1 MFGLGK
7 KNEIEKKLK
16 FNLPKEELQKE
27 YDKRVASQQFSSTV
41 KGYRKG
47 KAPKEIIEQMYG
59 SQIKANVIFDAM
71 TESFFK
77 KISEDSIQ
85 VVGQPKFD
93 PKSMELDKDV
103 KFEATFEVYP
113 EIKIKNISQL
123 TFKKPIS
130 EVTEEDINK
139 TIDNIRKRFSK
150 LEAKEGKSEDNDVV
164 KVNFEG
170 LIDDEPFEGGKA
182 EEVTIEIGSNSMI
195 PGFED
200 GLKDLSKGDKKNL
213 NVSFPDDYHVE
224 HLKGKPA
231 VFKIEILDVL
241 KPKLPDMNEDFFNM
255 AGIPSKDEVEFKKT
269 LKERLTGDLKSALN
283 GMKKERIFDAL
294 ADMNEFEIPESMIMN
309 EMINLRKGS
318 AAQIGKEYEKLKDEE
333 FPVENY
339 RVNAQKRVKLGII
352 LNKLIQE
359 RELKADSEIVKK
371 LIEERSKNYKEPEK
385 VVNWYYS
392 NEEQLKNI
400 ESLAL
405 EEQVTELLDKEGKS
419 TEENVEFDKVL
430 GINV

>member
-16 FNLPKEELQKE
+16 FTLPKEELQKD

-71 TESFFK
+71 SESFFK
-77 KISEDSIQ
+77 KISEDNIQ

-123 TFKKPIS
+123 AFKKPIS
-130 EVTEEDINK
+130 EVSDEDINK
-139 TIDNIRKRFSK
+139 TIDNIRKRFSQ
-150 LEAKEGKSEDNDVV
+150 LESKEGKSEDNDVV

-170 LIDDEPFEGGKA
+170 FIDNEPFEGGKA
-182 EEVTIEIGSNSMI
+182 DEVTIEIGSNTMI

-200 GLKDLSKGDKKNL
+200 GLKDLSKGDKKDL

-231 VFKIEILDVL
+231 IFKTEVLDVL
-241 KPKLPDMNEDFFNM
+241 KPKLPDMNEEFFTM
-255 AGIPSKDEVEFKKT
+255 AGIPSKDEAEFKKT
-269 LKERLTGDLKSALN
+269 LKERLNVDLESALT

-294 ADMNEFEIPESMIMN
+294 AEMNEFEIPESMIMN

-318 AAQIGKEYEKLKDEE
+318 AAQTGKEYEKLKDEE
-333 FPVENY
+333 FPVENF

-352 LNKLIQE
+352 LNKLIEE
-359 RELKADSEIVKK
+359 RELKADGEIVKK

-405 EEQVTELLDKEGKS
+405 EEQVTELLEKEGKS
-419 TEENVEFDKVL
+419 TEENMDFDKVL
-430 GINV
+430 GINA

>member
-16 FNLPKEELQKE
+16 FTLPKEELQKD

-71 TESFFK
+71 SESFFK
-77 KISEDSIQ
+77 KISEDNIQ

-113 EIKIKNISQL
+113 EITIKKISQL

-130 EVTEEDINK
+130 EVADEDINK
-139 TIDNIRKRFSK
+139 TIDNIRKRFSQ
-150 LEAKEGKSEDNDVV
+150 LESKEGKSEDNDVV

-170 LIDDEPFEGGKA
+170 FIDDEPFEGGKA
-182 EEVTIEIGSNSMI
+182 DEVTIEIGSNTMI

-200 GLKDLSKGDKKNL
+200 GLKDLSKGDKKDL

-231 VFKIEILDVL
+231 IFKTEVLDVL
-241 KPKLPDMNEDFFNM
+241 KPKLPDMNEEFFTM
-255 AGIPSKDEVEFKKT
+255 AGIPSKDEAEFKKT
-269 LKERLTGDLKSALN
+269 LKERLNVDLESALT

-294 ADMNEFEIPESMIMN
+294 AEMNEFEIPESMIMN

-318 AAQIGKEYEKLKDEE
+318 AAQMGKEYEKLKDEE
-333 FPVENY
+333 FPVENF
-339 RVNAQKRVKLGII
+339 RMNAQKRVKLGII
-352 LNKLIQE
+352 LNKLIEE
-359 RELKADSEIVKK
+359 RELKADGEIVKK

-405 EEQVTELLDKEGKS
+405 EEQVTELLEKEGKS
-419 TEENVEFDKVL
+419 TEENMDFDKVL
-430 GINV
+430 GINA

>member
-16 FNLPKEELQKE
+16 FTLPKEELQKD

-71 TESFFK
+71 SESFFK
-77 KISEDSIQ
+77 KISEDNIQ

-113 EIKIKNISQL
+113 EITIKKISQL

-130 EVTEEDINK
+130 EVADEDINK
-139 TIDNIRKRFSK
+139 TIDNIRKRFSQ
-150 LEAKEGKSEDNDVV
+150 LESKEGKSEDNDVV

-170 LIDDEPFEGGKA
+170 FIDDEPFEGGKA
-182 EEVTIEIGSNSMI
+182 DEVTIEIGSNTMI

-200 GLKDLSKGDKKNL
+200 GLKDLSKGDKKDL

-231 VFKIEILDVL
+231 IFKTEVLDVL
-241 KPKLPDMNEDFFNM
+241 KPKLPDMNEEFFTM
-255 AGIPSKDEVEFKKT
+255 AGIPSKDEAEFKKT
-269 LKERLTGDLKSALN
+269 LKERLNVDLESALT

-294 ADMNEFEIPESMIMN
+294 AEMNEFEIPESMIMN

-318 AAQIGKEYEKLKDEE
+318 AAQTGKEYEKLKDEE
-333 FPVENY
+333 FPVENF

-352 LNKLIQE
+352 LNKLIEE
-359 RELKADSEIVKK
+359 RELKADGKIVKK

-405 EEQVTELLDKEGKS
+405 EEQVTELLEKEGKS
-419 TEENVEFDKVL
+419 TEENMDFDKVL
-430 GINV
+430 GISV

>member
-16 FNLPKEELQKE
+16 FTLPKEELQKD

-71 TESFFK
+71 SESFFK
-77 KISEDSIQ
+77 KISEDNIQ

-113 EIKIKNISQL
+113 EITIKKISQL

-130 EVTEEDINK
+130 EVADEDINK
-139 TIDNIRKRFSK
+139 TIDNIRKRFSQ
-150 LEAKEGKSEDNDVV
+150 LESKEGKSEDNDVV

-170 LIDDEPFEGGKA
+170 FIDDEPFEGGKA
-182 EEVTIEIGSNSMI
+182 DEVTIEIGSNTMI

-200 GLKDLSKGDKKNL
+200 GLKDLSKGDKKDL

-231 VFKIEILDVL
+231 IFKTEVLDVL
-241 KPKLPDMNEDFFNM
+241 KPKLPDMNEEFFTM
-255 AGIPSKDEVEFKKT
+255 AGIPSKDEAEFKKT
-269 LKERLTGDLKSALN
+269 LKERLNVDLESALT

-294 ADMNEFEIPESMIMN
+294 AEMNEFEIPESMIMN

-318 AAQIGKEYEKLKDEE
+318 AAQTGKEYEKLKDEE
-333 FPVENY
+333 FPVENF

-352 LNKLIQE
+352 LNKLIEE
-359 RELKADSEIVKK
+359 RELKADGEIVKK

-405 EEQVTELLDKEGKS
+405 EEQVTELLEKEGKS
-419 TEENVEFDKVL
+419 TEENMDFDKVL
-430 GINV
+430 GINA

>member
-1 MFGLGK
+1 MFLLGK

-16 FNLPKEELQKE
+16 FTLPKEELQKE

-47 KAPKEIIEQMYG
+47 KAPKEVIEQMYG

-71 TESFFK
+71 SESFFK
-77 KISEDSIQ
+77 KISKDNIP

-123 TFKKPIS
+123 TFKKPVS
-130 EVTEEDINK
+130 DVAEEDINK
-139 TIDNIRKRFSK
+139 TIDNIRKRFSQ
-150 LEAKEGKSEDNDVV
+150 LESKEGKSENNDVV

-170 LIDDEPFEGGKA
+170 FINEEPFEGGKA
-182 EEVTIEIGSNSMI
+182 DEVTIEIGSNTMI

-200 GLKDLSKGDKKNL
+200 GLKDLSKGDKKDL
-213 NVSFPDDYHVE
+213 NVSFPDDYHVD

-231 VFKIEILDVL
+231 VFKTEVLDVL
-241 KPKLPDMNEDFFNM
+241 KPKLPEMNQEFFTM
-255 AGIPSKDEVEFKKT
+255 AGIPSKDEAEFKKI
-269 LKERLTGDLKSALN
+269 LKERLNGDLESALS

-294 ADMNEFEIPESMIMN
+294 AEMNEFNIPESMTMN

-318 AAQIGKEYEKLKDEE
+318 AAQMGKEYEKLKDEE
-333 FPVENY
+333 FPIENF
-339 RVNAQKRVKLGII
+339 RENAQKRVKLGII
-352 LNKLIQE
+352 LNKLIE
-359 RELKADSEIVKK
+359 EHDLKADAEKVKK

-405 EEQVTELLDKEGKS
+405 EEQVTELLEKEGKS
-419 TEENVEFDKVL
+419 TDEIMDFDKVL

>member
-16 FNLPKEELQKE
+16 FTLPKEELQKD
-27 YDKRVASQQFSSTV
+27 YVKRVASQQFSSTV

-71 TESFFK
+71 SESFFK
-77 KISEDSIQ
+77 KISEDNIQ

-113 EIKIKNISQL
+113 EITIKKISQL

-130 EVTEEDINK
+130 EVADEDINK
-139 TIDNIRKRFSK
+139 TIDNIRKRFSQ
-150 LEAKEGKSEDNDVV
+150 LESKEGKSEDNDVV

-170 LIDDEPFEGGKA
+170 FIDDEPFEGGKA
-182 EEVTIEIGSNSMI
+182 DAVTIEIGSNTMI

-200 GLKDLSKGDKKNL
+200 GLKDLSKGDKKDL

-231 VFKIEILDVL
+231 IFKTEVLDVL
-241 KPKLPDMNEDFFNM
+241 KPKLPDMNEEFFTM
-255 AGIPSKDEVEFKKT
+255 AGIPSKDEAEFKKT
-269 LKERLTGDLKSALN
+269 LKERLNVDLESALT

-294 ADMNEFEIPESMIMN
+294 AEMNEFEIPESMIMN

-318 AAQIGKEYEKLKDEE
+318 AAQTGKEYEKLKDEE
-333 FPVENY
+333 FPVENF

-352 LNKLIQE
+352 LNKLIEE
-359 RELKADSEIVKK
+359 RELKADGEIVKK

-405 EEQVTELLDKEGKS
+405 EEQVTELLEKEGKS
-419 TEENVEFDKVL
+419 TEENMDFDKVL
-430 GINV
+430 GINA

>member
-16 FNLPKEELQKE
+16 FTLPKEELQKD

-71 TESFFK
+71 SESFFK
-77 KISEDSIQ
+77 KISEDNIQ

-113 EIKIKNISQL
+113 EITIKKISQL

-130 EVTEEDINK
+130 EVADEDINK
-139 TIDNIRKRFSK
+139 TIDNIRKRFSQ
-150 LEAKEGKSEDNDVV
+150 LESKEGKSEDNDVV

-170 LIDDEPFEGGKA
+170 FIDDEPFEGGKA
-182 EEVTIEIGSNSMI
+182 DAVTIEIGSNTMI

-200 GLKDLSKGDKKNL
+200 GLKDLSKGDKKDL

-231 VFKIEILDVL
+231 IFKTEVLDVL
-241 KPKLPDMNEDFFNM
+241 KPKLPDMNEDFFTM
-255 AGIPSKDEVEFKKT
+255 AGIPSKDEAEFKKT
-269 LKERLTGDLKSALN
+269 LKERLNVDLESALT

-294 ADMNEFEIPESMIMN
+294 AEMNEFEIPESMIMN

-318 AAQIGKEYEKLKDEE
+318 AAQTGKEYEKLKDEE
-333 FPVENY
+333 FPVENF

-352 LNKLIQE
+352 LNKLIE
-359 RELKADSEIVKK
+359 EHELKVDGEIVKK

-405 EEQVTELLDKEGKS
+405 EEQVTELLEKEGKS
-419 TEENVEFDKVL
+419 TEENMDFDKVL
-430 GINV
+430 GINA

>member
-16 FNLPKEELQKE
+16 FTLPKEELQKD

-71 TESFFK
+71 SESFFK
-77 KISEDSIQ
+77 KISEDNIQ

-103 KFEATFEVYP
+103 KFDATFEVYP
-113 EIKIKNISQL
+113 EITIKKISQL

-130 EVTEEDINK
+130 EVADEDINK
-139 TIDNIRKRFSK
+139 TIDNIRKRFSQ
-150 LEAKEGKSEDNDVV
+150 LESKEGKSEDNDVV

-170 LIDDEPFEGGKA
+170 FIDDEPFEGGKA
-182 EEVTIEIGSNSMI
+182 DEVTIEIGSNTMI

-200 GLKDLSKGDKKNL
+200 GLKDLSKGDKKDL

-231 VFKIEILDVL
+231 IFKTEVLDVL
-241 KPKLPDMNEDFFNM
+241 KPKLPDMNEEFFTM
-255 AGIPSKDEVEFKKT
+255 AGIPSKDEAEFKKT
-269 LKERLTGDLKSALN
+269 LKERLNVDLESALT

-294 ADMNEFEIPESMIMN
+294 AEMNEFEIPESMIMN

-318 AAQIGKEYEKLKDEE
+318 AAQSGKEYEKLKDEE
-333 FPVENY
+333 FPVENF

-352 LNKLIQE
+352 LNKLIEE
-359 RELKADSEIVKK
+359 RELKADGKIVKK

-405 EEQVTELLDKEGKS
+405 EEQVTELLEKEGKS
-419 TEENVEFDKVL
+419 TEENMDFDKVL
-430 GINV
+430 GINA

>member
-16 FNLPKEELQKE
+16 FTLPKEELQKE

-318 AAQIGKEYEKLKDEE
+318 AAQMGKEYEKLKDEE
-333 FPVENY
+333 FPVENF

-405 EEQVTELLDKEGKS
+405 EEQVTELLEKEGKS

>member
-16 FNLPKEELQKE
+16 FTLPKEELQKD

-71 TESFFK
+71 SESFFK
-77 KISEDSIQ
+77 KISEDNIQ

-93 PKSMELDKDV
+93 PKSMQLDKDV

-113 EIKIKNISQL
+113 EITIKKISQL

-130 EVTEEDINK
+130 EVADEDINK
-139 TIDNIRKRFSK
+139 TIDNIRKRFSQ
-150 LEAKEGKSEDNDVV
+150 LESKEGKSEDNDVV

-170 LIDDEPFEGGKA
+170 FIDDEPFEGGKA
-182 EEVTIEIGSNSMI
+182 DEVTIEIGSNTMI

-200 GLKDLSKGDKKNL
+200 GLKDLSKGDKKDL

-231 VFKIEILDVL
+231 IFKTEVLDVL
-241 KPKLPDMNEDFFNM
+241 KPKLPDMNEEFFTM
-255 AGIPSKDEVEFKKT
+255 AGIPSKDEAEFKKT
-269 LKERLTGDLKSALN
+269 LKERLNVDLESALT

-294 ADMNEFEIPESMIMN
+294 AEMNEFEIPESMIMN

-318 AAQIGKEYEKLKDEE
+318 AAQTGKEYEKLKDDE
-333 FPVENY
+333 FPVENF

-352 LNKLIQE
+352 LNKLIEE
-359 RELKADSEIVKK
+359 RELKADGEIVKK

-405 EEQVTELLDKEGKS
+405 EEQVTELLEKEGKS
-419 TEENVEFDKVL
+419 TEENMDFDKVL
-430 GINV
+430 GINA

>member
-16 FNLPKEELQKE
+16 FTLHKEELQKD

-71 TESFFK
+71 SESFFK
-77 KISEDSIQ
+77 KISEDNIQ

-113 EIKIKNISQL
+113 EITIKKISQL

-130 EVTEEDINK
+130 EVADEDINK
-139 TIDNIRKRFSK
+139 TIDNIRKRFSQ
-150 LEAKEGKSEDNDVV
+150 LESKEGKSEDNDVV

-170 LIDDEPFEGGKA
+170 FIDDEPFEGGKA
-182 EEVTIEIGSNSMI
+182 DEVTIEIGSNTMI

-200 GLKDLSKGDKKNL
+200 GLKDLSKGDKKDL

-231 VFKIEILDVL
+231 IFKTEVLDVL
-241 KPKLPDMNEDFFNM
+241 KPKLPDMNEEFFTM
-255 AGIPSKDEVEFKKT
+255 AGIPSKDEAEFKKT
-269 LKERLTGDLKSALN
+269 LKERLNVDLESALT

-294 ADMNEFEIPESMIMN
+294 AEMNEFEIPESMIMN

-318 AAQIGKEYEKLKDEE
+318 AAQTGKEYEKLKDEE
-333 FPVENY
+333 FPVENF

-352 LNKLIQE
+352 LNKLIEE
-359 RELKADSEIVKK
+359 RELKADGEIVKK

-405 EEQVTELLDKEGKS
+405 EEQVTELLEKEGKS
-419 TEENVEFDKVL
+419 TEENMDFDKVL
-430 GINV
+430 GINA

>member
-16 FNLPKEELQKE
+16 FTLPKEELQKD

-71 TESFFK
+71 SESFFK
-77 KISEDSIQ
+77 KISEDNIQ

-113 EIKIKNISQL
+113 EITIKKISQL

-130 EVTEEDINK
+130 EVADEDINK
-139 TIDNIRKRFSK
+139 TIDNIRKRFSQ
-150 LEAKEGKSEDNDVV
+150 LESKEGKSEDNDVI

-170 LIDDEPFEGGKA
+170 FIDDEPFEGGKA
-182 EEVTIEIGSNSMI
+182 DEVTIEIGSNTMI

-200 GLKDLSKGDKKNL
+200 GLKDLSKGDKKDL

-231 VFKIEILDVL
+231 IFKTEILDVL
-241 KPKLPDMNEDFFNM
+241 KPKLPDMNEEFFTM
-255 AGIPSKDEVEFKKT
+255 AGIPSKDEAEFKKT
-269 LKERLTGDLKSALN
+269 LKERLNVDLESALT

-294 ADMNEFEIPESMIMN
+294 AEMNEFEIPESMIMN
-309 EMINLRKGS
+309 EMVNLRKGS
-318 AAQIGKEYEKLKDEE
+318 AAQTGKDYEKLKDEE
-333 FPVENY
+333 FPVENF

-352 LNKLIQE
+352 LNKLIE
-359 RELKADSEIVKK
+359 EHELKADGEIVKK

-405 EEQVTELLDKEGKS
+405 EEQVTELLEKEGKS
-419 TEENVEFDKVL
+419 TEENMEFDKVL
-430 GINV
+430 GINA

>member
-16 FNLPKEELQKE
+16 FTLPKEELQKD

-71 TESFFK
+71 SESFFK
-77 KISEDSIQ
+77 KISKDNIQ

-113 EIKIKNISQL
+113 EITIKKISQL

-130 EVTEEDINK
+130 EVADEDINK
-139 TIDNIRKRFSK
+139 TIDNIRKRFSQ
-150 LEAKEGKSEDNDVV
+150 LESKEGKSEDNDVV

-170 LIDDEPFEGGKA
+170 FIDDEPFEGGKA
-182 EEVTIEIGSNSMI
+182 DAVTIEIGSNTMI

-200 GLKDLSKGDKKNL
+200 GLKDLSKGDKKDL

-231 VFKIEILDVL
+231 IFKTEVLDVL
-241 KPKLPDMNEDFFNM
+241 KPKLPDMNEEFFTM
-255 AGIPSKDEVEFKKT
+255 AGIPSKDEAEFKKT
-269 LKERLTGDLKSALN
+269 LKERLNVDLESALT

-294 ADMNEFEIPESMIMN
+294 AEMNEFEIPESMIMN

-318 AAQIGKEYEKLKDEE
+318 AAQTGKDYEKLKDEE
-333 FPVENY
+333 FPLENF

-352 LNKLIQE
+352 LNKLIE
-359 RELKADSEIVKK
+359 EHELKVDGEIVKK

-405 EEQVTELLDKEGKS
+405 EEQVTELLEKEGKS
-419 TEENVEFDKVL
+419 TEENMDFDKVL
-430 GINV
+430 GINA

>member
-16 FNLPKEELQKE
+16 FTLPKEELQKD

-59 SQIKANVIFDAM
+59 SQIKASVIFDAM
-71 TESFFK
+71 SESFFK
-77 KISEDSIQ
+77 KISEDNIQ

-113 EIKIKNISQL
+113 EITIKKISQL

-130 EVTEEDINK
+130 EVADEDINK
-139 TIDNIRKRFSK
+139 TIDNIRKRFSQ
-150 LEAKEGKSEDNDVV
+150 LESKEGKSEDNDVV

-170 LIDDEPFEGGKA
+170 FIDDEPFEGGKA
-182 EEVTIEIGSNSMI
+182 DAVTIEIGSNTMI

-200 GLKDLSKGDKKNL
+200 GLKDLSKGDKKDL

-231 VFKIEILDVL
+231 IFKTEVLDVL
-241 KPKLPDMNEDFFNM
+241 KPKLPDMNEEFFTM
-255 AGIPSKDEVEFKKT
+255 AGIPSKDEAEFKKT
-269 LKERLTGDLKSALN
+269 LKERLNVDLESALT

-294 ADMNEFEIPESMIMN
+294 AEMNEFEIPESMIMN

-318 AAQIGKEYEKLKDEE
+318 AAQTGKEYEKLKDEE
-333 FPVENY
+333 FPVENF

-352 LNKLIQE
+352 LNKLIEE
-359 RELKADSEIVKK
+359 RELKADGEIVKK

-405 EEQVTELLDKEGKS
+405 EEQVTELLEKEGKS
-419 TEENVEFDKVL
+419 SEENIDFDKVL
-430 GINV
+430 GINA

>member
-16 FNLPKEELQKE
+16 FTLPKEELQKE

-47 KAPKEIIEQMYG
+47 KAPKEVIEQMYG
-59 SQIKANVIFDAM
+59 SQIKTNVIFDAM
-71 TESFFK
+71 SESFFK
-77 KISEDSIQ
+77 KISKDNIP

-123 TFKKPIS
+123 TFKKPVS
-130 EVTEEDINK
+130 DVAEEDINK
-139 TIDNIRKRFSK
+139 TIDNIRKRFSQ
-150 LEAKEGKSEDNDVV
+150 LESKEGKSENNDVV

-170 LIDDEPFEGGKA
+170 FINEEPFEGGKA
-182 EEVTIEIGSNSMI
+182 DEVTIEIGSNTMI

-200 GLKDLSKGDKKNL
+200 GLKDLSKGDKKDL
-213 NVSFPDDYHVE
+213 NVSFPDDYHVD

-231 VFKIEILDVL
+231 VFKTEVLDVL
-241 KPKLPDMNEDFFNM
+241 KPKLPEMNQEFFTM
-255 AGIPSKDEVEFKKT
+255 AGIPSKDEAEFKKI
-269 LKERLTGDLKSALN
+269 LKERLNGDLESALS

-294 ADMNEFEIPESMIMN
+294 AEMNEFNIPESMTMN

-318 AAQIGKEYEKLKDEE
+318 AAQMGKEYEKLKDEE
-333 FPVENY
+333 FPIENF
-339 RVNAQKRVKLGII
+339 RENAQKRVKLGII
-352 LNKLIQE
+352 LNKLIE
-359 RELKADSEIVKK
+359 EHDLKADAEKVKK

-392 NEEQLKNI
+392 NQEQLKNI

-405 EEQVTELLDKEGKS
+405 EEQVTELLEKEGKS
-419 TEENVEFDKVL
+419 TDEIMDFDKVL

>member
-150 LEAKEGKSEDNDVV
+150 LEAKEGKSGANDVV

-170 LIDDEPFEGGKA
+170 FIDDEPFEGGKA

-318 AAQIGKEYEKLKDEE
+318 AAQMGKEYEKLKDEE

-405 EEQVTELLDKEGKS
+405 EEQVTELLEKEGKS
-419 TEENVEFDKVL
+419 TEENMEFDKVL
-430 GINV
+430 GINA

>member
-16 FNLPKEELQKE
+16 FTLPKEELQKE

-47 KAPKEIIEQMYG
+47 KAPKEVIEQMYG

-71 TESFFK
+71 SESFFK
-77 KISEDSIQ
+77 KISKDNIP

-123 TFKKPIS
+123 TFKKPVS
-130 EVTEEDINK
+130 DVAEEDINK
-139 TIDNIRKRFSK
+139 TIDNIRKRFSQ
-150 LEAKEGKSEDNDVV
+150 LESKEGKSENNDVV

-170 LIDDEPFEGGKA
+170 FINEEPFEGGKA
-182 EEVTIEIGSNSMI
+182 DEVTIEIGSNTMI

-200 GLKDLSKGDKKNL
+200 GLKDLSKGDKKDL
-213 NVSFPDDYHVE
+213 NVSFPDDYHVD

-231 VFKIEILDVL
+231 VFKTEVLDVL
-241 KPKLPDMNEDFFNM
+241 KPKLPEMNQEFFTM
-255 AGIPSKDEVEFKKT
+255 AGIPSKDEAEFKKI
-269 LKERLTGDLKSALN
+269 LKERLNGDLESALS

-294 ADMNEFEIPESMIMN
+294 AEMNEFNIPESMTMN

-318 AAQIGKEYEKLKDEE
+318 AAQMGKEYEKLKDEE
-333 FPVENY
+333 FPIENF
-339 RVNAQKRVKLGII
+339 RENAQKRVKLGII
-352 LNKLIQE
+352 LNKLIE
-359 RELKADSEIVKK
+359 EHDLKADAEKVKK

-405 EEQVTELLDKEGKS
+405 EEQVTELLEKEGKS
-419 TEENVEFDKVL
+419 TDEIMDFDKVL

>member
-16 FNLPKEELQKE
+16 FTLPKEELRKE
-27 YDKRVASQQFSSTV
+27 YDKKVASQQFSSTV

-71 TESFFK
+71 SESFFK
-77 KISEDSIQ
+77 KISEDNIQ

-113 EIKIKNISQL
+113 EITIKKISQL

-130 EVTEEDINK
+130 EVADEDINK
-139 TIDNIRKRFSK
+139 TIDNIRKRFSQ
-150 LEAKEGKSEDNDVV
+150 LESKEGKSEDNDVV

-170 LIDDEPFEGGKA
+170 FIDDEPFEGGKA
-182 EEVTIEIGSNSMI
+182 DEVTIEIGSNTMI

-200 GLKDLSKGDKKNL
+200 GLKDLSKGDKKDL

-231 VFKIEILDVL
+231 IFKTEVLDVL
-241 KPKLPDMNEDFFNM
+241 KPKLPDMNEEFFTM
-255 AGIPSKDEVEFKKT
+255 AGIPSKDEAEFKKT
-269 LKERLTGDLKSALN
+269 LKERLNVDLESALT

-294 ADMNEFEIPESMIMN
+294 AEMNEFEIPESMIMN

-318 AAQIGKEYEKLKDEE
+318 AAQTGKEYEKLKDEE
-333 FPVENY
+333 FPVENF

-352 LNKLIQE
+352 LNKLIEE
-359 RELKADSEIVKK
+359 RELKADGEIVKK

-405 EEQVTELLDKEGKS
+405 EEQVTELLEKEGKS
-419 TEENVEFDKVL
+419 TEENMDFDKVL
-430 GINV
+430 GINA

>member
-16 FNLPKEELQKE
+16 FTLPKEELQKD

-71 TESFFK
+71 SESFFK
-77 KISEDSIQ
+77 KISKDNIQ

-113 EIKIKNISQL
+113 EITIKKISQL

-130 EVTEEDINK
+130 EVADEDINK
-139 TIDNIRKRFSK
+139 TIDNIRKRFSQ
-150 LEAKEGKSEDNDVV
+150 LESKEGKSEDNDVV

-170 LIDDEPFEGGKA
+170 FIDDEPFEGGKA
-182 EEVTIEIGSNSMI
+182 DEVTIEIGSNTMI

-200 GLKDLSKGDKKNL
+200 GLKDLSKGDKKDL

-231 VFKIEILDVL
+231 IFKTEVLDVL
-241 KPKLPDMNEDFFNM
+241 KPKLPDMNEEFFTM
-255 AGIPSKDEVEFKKT
+255 AGIPSKDETEFKKT
-269 LKERLTGDLKSALN
+269 LKERLNVDLESALT

-294 ADMNEFEIPESMIMN
+294 AEMNEFEIPESMIMN
-309 EMINLRKGS
+309 EMIYLRKGS
-318 AAQIGKEYEKLKDEE
+318 AAQTGKEYEKLKDEE
-333 FPVENY
+333 FPVENF

-352 LNKLIQE
+352 LNKLIEE
-359 RELKADSEIVKK
+359 RELKADGEIVKK

-405 EEQVTELLDKEGKS
+405 EEQVTELLEKEGKS
-419 TEENVEFDKVL
+419 TEENMDFDKVL
-430 GINV
+430 GINA

>member
-16 FNLPKEELQKE
+16 FTLPKEELQKD

-59 SQIKANVIFDAM
+59 SQIKASVIFDAM
-71 TESFFK
+71 SESFFK
-77 KISEDSIQ
+77 KISEDNIQ

-113 EIKIKNISQL
+113 EITIKKISQL

-130 EVTEEDINK
+130 EVADEDINK
-139 TIDNIRKRFSK
+139 TIDNIRKRFSQ
-150 LEAKEGKSEDNDVV
+150 LESKEGKSEDNDVV

-170 LIDDEPFEGGKA
+170 FIDDEPFEGGKA
-182 EEVTIEIGSNSMI
+182 DAVTIEIGSNTMI

-200 GLKDLSKGDKKNL
+200 GLKDLSKGDKKDL

-231 VFKIEILDVL
+231 IFKTEVLDVL
-241 KPKLPDMNEDFFNM
+241 KPKLPDMNEEFFTM
-255 AGIPSKDEVEFKKT
+255 AGIPSKDEAEFKKT
-269 LKERLTGDLKSALN
+269 LKERLNVDLESALT

-294 ADMNEFEIPESMIMN
+294 AEMNEFEIPESMIMN

-318 AAQIGKEYEKLKDEE
+318 AAQTGKEYEKLKDEE
-333 FPVENY
+333 FPVENF

-352 LNKLIQE
+352 LNKLIEE
-359 RELKADSEIVKK
+359 RELKADGEIVKK

-405 EEQVTELLDKEGKS
+405 EEQVTELLEKEGKS
-419 TEENVEFDKVL
+419 TEENMDFDKVL
-430 GINV
+430 GINA

>member
-16 FNLPKEELQKE
+16 FTLPKEELQKD

-71 TESFFK
+71 SESFFK
-77 KISEDSIQ
+77 KISEDNIQ

-93 PKSMELDKDV
+93 PKSMQLDKDV

-113 EIKIKNISQL
+113 EITIKKISQL

-130 EVTEEDINK
+130 EVADEDINK
-139 TIDNIRKRFSK
+139 TIDNIRKRFSQ
-150 LEAKEGKSEDNDVV
+150 LESKEGKSEDNDVV

-170 LIDDEPFEGGKA
+170 FIDDEPFEGGKA
-182 EEVTIEIGSNSMI
+182 DAVTIEIGSNTMI

-200 GLKDLSKGDKKNL
+200 GLKDLSKGDKKDL

-231 VFKIEILDVL
+231 IFKTEVLDVL
-241 KPKLPDMNEDFFNM
+241 KPKLPDMNEEFFTM
-255 AGIPSKDEVEFKKT
+255 AGIPSKDEAEFKKT
-269 LKERLTGDLKSALN
+269 LKERLNVDLESALT

-294 ADMNEFEIPESMIMN
+294 AEMNEFEIPESMIMN

-318 AAQIGKEYEKLKDEE
+318 AAQTGKEYEKLKDEE
-333 FPVENY
+333 FPVENF

-352 LNKLIQE
+352 LNKLIEE
-359 RELKADSEIVKK
+359 RELKADGEIVKK

-405 EEQVTELLDKEGKS
+405 EEQVTELLEKEGKS
-419 TEENVEFDKVL
+419 TEENMDFDKVL
-430 GINV
+430 GINA

>member
-16 FNLPKEELQKE
+16 FTLPKEELQKE

-47 KAPKEIIEQMYG
+47 KAPKEVIEQMYG
-59 SQIKANVIFDAM
+59 SQIKTNVIFDAM
-71 TESFFK
+71 SESFFK
-77 KISEDSIQ
+77 KISKDNIP

-123 TFKKPIS
+123 TFKKPVS
-130 EVTEEDINK
+130 DVAEEDINK
-139 TIDNIRKRFSK
+139 TIDNIRKRFSQ
-150 LEAKEGKSEDNDVV
+150 LESKEGKSENNDVV

-170 LIDDEPFEGGKA
+170 FINEEPFEGGKA
-182 EEVTIEIGSNSMI
+182 DEVTIEIGSNTMI

-200 GLKDLSKGDKKNL
+200 GLKDLSKGDKKDL
-213 NVSFPDDYHVE
+213 NVSFPDDYHVD

-231 VFKIEILDVL
+231 VFKTEVLDVL
-241 KPKLPDMNEDFFNM
+241 KPKLPEMNQEFFTM
-255 AGIPSKDEVEFKKT
+255 AGIPSKDEAEFKKI
-269 LKERLTGDLKSALN
+269 LKERLNGDLESALS

-294 ADMNEFEIPESMIMN
+294 AEMNEFKIPESMIMN

-318 AAQIGKEYEKLKDEE
+318 AAQMGKEYEKLKDEE
-333 FPVENY
+333 FPIENF
-339 RVNAQKRVKLGII
+339 RENAQKRVKLGII
-352 LNKLIQE
+352 LNKLIE
-359 RELKADSEIVKK
+359 EHDLKADAEKVKK

-392 NEEQLKNI
+392 NQEQLKNI

-405 EEQVTELLDKEGKS
+405 EEQVTELLEKEGKS
-419 TEENVEFDKVL
+419 TDEIMDFDKVL

>member
-16 FNLPKEELQKE
+16 FTLPKEELQKE
-27 YDKRVASQQFSSTV
+27 SDKRGARQQFSSTV

-71 TESFFK
+71 SESFFK
-77 KISEDSIQ
+77 KISEHNFQ

-113 EIKIKNISQL
+113 EITIKKISQL

-130 EVTEEDINK
+130 EVADEDINK
-139 TIDNIRKRFSK
+139 TIDNIRKRFSQ
-150 LEAKEGKSEDNDVV
+150 LESKEGKSEDNDVV

-170 LIDDEPFEGGKA
+170 FIDDEPFEGGKA
-182 EEVTIEIGSNSMI
+182 DEVTIEIGSNTMI

-200 GLKDLSKGDKKNL
+200 GLKDLSKGDKKDL

-231 VFKIEILDVL
+231 IFKTEVLDVL
-241 KPKLPDMNEDFFNM
+241 KPKLPDMNEEFFTM
-255 AGIPSKDEVEFKKT
+255 AGIPSKDEAEFKKT
-269 LKERLTGDLKSALN
+269 LKERLNVDLESALT

-294 ADMNEFEIPESMIMN
+294 AEMNEFEIPESMIMN
-309 EMINLRKGS
+309 EMVNLRKGS
-318 AAQIGKEYEKLKDEE
+318 AAQMGKEYEKLKDEE
-333 FPVENY
+333 FPVENF

-352 LNKLIQE
+352 LNKLIEE
-359 RELKADSEIVKK
+359 RELKADGEIVKK

-400 ESLAL
+400 ESLAH
-405 EEQVTELLDKEGKS
+405 EEQVTELLEKEGKS
-419 TEENVEFDKVL
+419 TEENMDFDKVL
-430 GINV
+430 GINA